1 MEPTETELAEAYKGN
16 TGQAAETNTSWSE
29 VSTEANEHLGD
40 VPDNE

>member
-1 MEPTETELAEAYKGN
+1 MEPAETDLAESYKEY
-16 TGQAAETNTSWSE
+16 TGHAAETNTSWSE